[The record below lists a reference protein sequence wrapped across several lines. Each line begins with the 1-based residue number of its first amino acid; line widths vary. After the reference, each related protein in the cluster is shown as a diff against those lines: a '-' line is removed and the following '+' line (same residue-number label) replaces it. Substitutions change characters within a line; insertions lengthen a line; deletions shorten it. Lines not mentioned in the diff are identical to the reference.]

1 MITVFTPT
9 FNRAS
14 LLPRLYKSLCKQTY
28 RDFEWL
34 VIDDGSSDHTKE
46 ILDQFVKENKISI
59 RYYYKTNGGKHTAI
73 NLGLDVAKGEI
84 FFIAD
89 SDDVLLPD
97 SLSIVNAK
105 FTAIMNDKTF
115 AGVCGLDVD
124 FKGNIIGS
132 GLPKS
137 VSDSNS
143 TEIRSTYHVKGD
155 LKEVFKTEILR
166 EFRFPQ
172 IIGETFFPELFIW
185 NRIAAKYKI
194 RYFNKPIYMV
204 EYQATG
210 LSSSIV
216 RMRMQSPVAS
226 MMTYSDML
234 TYNMSFKLKLRAII
248 NYWRFW
254 CCRKPGVAY
263 PKIGW
268 RWYWCCPLGV
278 VMHIRDI
285 FRQK

>member
-1 MITVFTPT
+1 MITVLTPT

-46 ILDQFVKENKISI
+46 ILDQFVEENKISI

-124 FKGNIIGS
+124 FKGNIVGS

-137 VSDSNS
+137 VIDSNS

-155 LKEVFKTEILR
+155 
-166 EFRFPQ
+166 
-172 IIGETFFPELFIW
+172 
-185 NRIAAKYKI
+185 
-194 RYFNKPIYMV
+194 NKD
-204 EYQATG
+204 E
-210 LSSSIV
+210 
-216 RMRMQSPVAS
+216 
-226 MMTYSDML
+226 
-234 TYNMSFKLKLRAII
+234 
-248 NYWRFW
+248 
-254 CCRKPGVAY
+254 
-263 PKIGW
+263 
-268 RWYWCCPLGV
+268 
-278 VMHIRDI
+278 
-285 FRQK
+285 